1 MTDGKSSASIL
12 IWLVLT
18 ALTIGTFVVS
28 IGVGRYFVP
37 PDRVLGI
44 LASLIVPVEPFW
56 TPKEEAIVML
66 IRFPRI
72 VAALI
77 TGAGLSVAGAALQGM
92 FKNPLVGPQII
103 GVSTGAGF
111 GGALAIMASWGGLSI
126 ISSAFAFGIVAIV
139 LVWSICGRM
148 GRGSLLPLILAGV
161 VVGAFFTSLTSL
173 LKFVADPYDKL
184 PAIVMWLMGSFATVT
199 YKSLATSIPA
209 LIVAGTGLYAVR
221 FRINILSLGE
231 EEAESL
237 GMNPRR
243 TRWFVVACVTL
254 ISSATVAL
262 AGIVGW
268 VGLVIPHVAR
278 AIVGAN
284 HRRLLP
290 ASALIGGAY
299 LVGMD
304 DLARCATTMEIPLG
318 VITALIG
325 APFFAVLLIRGRV
338 REGGGR

>member
-1 MTDGKSSASIL
+1 MTDSKSSPSIL
-12 IWLVLT
+12 IWLILI
-18 ALTIGTFVVS
+18 ALAIGAFVIS
-28 IGVGRYFVP
+28 IGLGRYFVP

-44 LASLIVPVEPFW
+44 LASRILPIEPFW
-56 TPKEEAIVML
+56 APKEEAIVLL

-92 FKNPLVGPQII
+92 FRNPLVGPQII

-111 GGALAIMASWGGLSI
+111 GGALAIMASWGGLSV
-126 ISSAFAFGIVAIV
+126 ISSAFAFGVVAMA

-199 YKSLATSIPA
+199 YKSLSTALPA
-209 LIVAGTGLYAVR
+209 LIAGGAALYAVR
-221 FRINILSLGE
+221 FRINVLSLGE

-237 GMNPRR
+237 GMNAKQ
-243 TRWFVVACVTL
+243 TRWFIVACVTL

-268 VGLVIPHVAR
+268 VGLVIPHIAR
-278 AIVGAN
+278 ALVGAD
-284 HRRLLP
+284 HKCLLP

-299 LVGMD
+299 LVCMD

-338 REGGGR
+338 REGWSR